1 ESARM
6 ARMIAELLTVVRLKN
21 GKLSFD
27 SKRIGLREVAERA
40 VSLVRVRHPDCVIQ
54 IADGEPVPALADEDK
69 TEQVIVNLVEN
80 ACRYAGED
88 TVEVSCS
95 GGADGSACVEVA
107 DRGPG
112 FSEEERKRIFER
124 FYQTS
129 PGEGSGG
136 LGLGLNIVSG
146 FVFGMGGT
154 VSVRAREG
162 GGSVFSV
169 KLPLC
174 GEETERGT

>member
-1 ESARM
+1 M
-6 ARMIAELLTVVRLKN
+6 
-21 GKLSFD
+21 F
-27 SKRIGLREVAERA
+27 
-40 VSLVRVRHPDCVIQ
+40 
-54 IADGEPVPALADEDK
+54 ALADADK

-80 ACRYAGED
+80 ACRHAGED
-88 TVEVSCS
+88 AVEVSCLVGS
-95 GGADGSACVEVA
+95 GGSACVEVS

-112 FSEEERKRIFER
+112 FSREERKRLFER

-129 PGEGSGG
+129 SGEGSGG
-136 LGLGLNIVSG
+136 LGLGLNLVSG
-146 FVFGMGGT
+146 FVSGMGGT

-174 GEETERGT
+174 MEKPERGVLNG

>member
-1 ESARM
+1 M
-6 ARMIAELLTVVRLKN
+6 
-21 GKLSFD
+21 
-27 SKRIGLREVAERA
+27 
-40 VSLVRVRHPDCVIQ
+40 
-54 IADGEPVPALADEDK
+54 ADEDK

-95 GGADGSACVEVA
+95 CGPDGSACVEVA
-107 DRGPG
+107 DRGAG

-129 PGEGSGG
+129 PEEGSGG

-146 FVFGMGGT
+146 FVSGMGGT
-154 VSVRAREG
+154 VSVCAREG

-174 GEETERGT
+174 GEGTEGEVGNG

>member
-1 ESARM
+1 M
-6 ARMIAELLTVVRLKN
+6 
-21 GKLSFD
+21 
-27 SKRIGLREVAERA
+27 
-40 VSLVRVRHPDCVIQ
+40 
-54 IADGEPVPALADEDK
+54 
-69 TEQVIVNLVEN
+69 
-80 ACRYAGED
+80 
-88 TVEVSCS
+88 EVSCS
-95 GGADGSACVEVA
+95 CGPDGSACVEVA

-129 PGEGSGG
+129 PEEGSGG

-146 FVFGMGGT
+146 FVSGMGGT

-174 GEETERGT
+174 GEGTEGEVGNG

>member
-1 ESARM
+1 MRG
-6 ARMIAELLTVVRLKN
+6 V
-21 GKLSFD
+21 
-27 SKRIGLREVAERA
+27 
-40 VSLVRVRHPDCVIQ
+40 
-54 IADGEPVPALADEDK
+54 
-69 TEQVIVNLVEN
+69 
-80 ACRYAGED
+80 
-88 TVEVSCS
+88 
-95 GGADGSACVEVA
+95 DGSAYVEVA

-129 PGEGSGG
+129 PGEGSEG

-154 VSVRAREG
+154 VEVRAREG

-174 GEETERGT
+174 EAETERGFGNG